1 MPTQPTGQPTGRPSR
16 QPTRQPTRRPT
27 GQPTCQP
34 TSPTGRPTAL
44 PTLSPSKGWH
54 AQAVAVPSANIAG
67 GLAALFVLLAVA
79 VVIYQFCRRK
89 FKVQRVLTLN
99 WRVWEW
105 DLWDDLFQTPGK
117 VKPKPFTPISDDK
130 LVGVLKYQRKLLT
143 RYAQKIKDG
152 KSKVVP
158 IDESRYQVSG
168 DYSFSFDSE
177 LDDLTDL
184 KRRAKAL
191 RGLVEDDF
199 VRDFDSLHA
208 SDDEKSLASTA
219 DDVDSVGGVGD
230 DNLSLESFDSETL
243 DDTHQFDDG
252 SVNFSLSS
260 DGEDEGSSM
269 LLTQMTSFDDAAS
282 GAGGSSTFD
291 GSASNDGSVEP
302 QSSFLLT
309 GGDIPPDLAPPVAH
323 DLTSSL
329 RDEFDFSLSD
339 GALENEQSFTLHVE
353 STDGGDGDGEI
364 LASESAFVDYDFTQ
378 FVEEGSSALEQSF
391 TLDVGSPGADSA
403 QEDSTPYVSAERRG
417 TG

>member
-1 MPTQPTGQPTGRPSR
+1 
-16 QPTRQPTRRPT
+16 
-27 GQPTCQP
+27 
-34 TSPTGRPTAL
+34 
-44 PTLSPSKGWH
+44 
-54 AQAVAVPSANIAG
+54 VPSANIAG

-99 WRVWEW
+99 WRVWQW
-105 DLWDDLFQTPGK
+105 DLWDDLFQAPGK
-117 VKPKPFTPISDDK
+117 IKPKPFTPISDDK
-130 LVGVLKYQRKLLT
+130 LLGVLKYQRKLLT
-143 RYAQKIKDG
+143 RYVNKIKDG

-158 IDESRYQVSG
+158 IDGSRYQVSG
-168 DYSFSFDSE
+168 DLSFSFDSE
-177 LDDLTDL
+177 LDELTDL

-191 RGLVEDDF
+191 RGLAEDDF
-199 VRDFDSLHA
+199 VREFDSLHA
-208 SDDEKSLASTA
+208 SDDEHSLASTA

-243 DDTHQFDDG
+243 DDTHQLDDG

-260 DGEDEGSSM
+260 DGEDEGGSM

-282 GAGGSSTFD
+282 GAGGSSRFD
-291 GSASNDGSVEP
+291 GSASNDGSEEP

-309 GGDIPPDLAPPVAH
+309 GGDIPPDLAPPGQ

-339 GALENEQSFTLHVE
+339 GALENEQSFTLQVE
-353 STDGGDGDGEI
+353 STDAGDGDGEV

-378 FVEEGSSALEQSF
+378 FVEEEASSALEQSF
-391 TLDVGSPGADSA
+391 TLDVGSPGADS
-403 QEDSTPYVSAERRG
+403 SLG
-417 TG
+417 TAGNVTTEGREID